1 MTPRGEG
8 KAQALL
14 HLVCGSTGAGKTTYA
29 AAFAA
34 REGAVLFSIDEWM
47 GRLYWPD
54 AVPGADAEWGMERV
68 ERATAQMRAVI
79 GQLAALGVPSV
90 ADAGFTT
97 RADRAA
103 FADWAREQGIP
114 VRLHWLD
121 LPPELRWSRV
131 EARNRAGGEGTGFEV
146 TRAMFD
152 FVEGLWEAP
161 DAAEMA
167 ALGGVRMGAEG

>member
-1 MTPRGEG
+1 MG
-8 KAQALL
+8 
-14 HLVCGSTGAGKTTYA
+14 HGAGRT
-29 AAFAA
+29 
-34 REGAVLFSIDEWM
+34 GD
-47 GRLYWPD
+47 
-54 AVPGADAEWGMERV
+54 GADARGDRPV
-68 ERATAQMRAVI
+68 GRARR
-79 GQLAALGVPSV
+79 SV
-90 ADAGFTT
+90 ANAGFTT